1 MQRLLKLRKDNRG
14 DTLVIVLVGI
24 FLLSLLGS
32 AILASTAVNYE
43 MKSIDRGNKKTFYTA
58 EQALDEVY
66 AGIGNDVML
75 SMQYAYSYVLDNM
88 LETDATGKYVT
99 GDNDELNKAFRN
111 IFYYSLTLQ
120 EPSDK
125 TADWTDIKS
134 DIQADVVGVP
144 TDLYNKKKPYAI
156 YQDTSAKRTELQGY
170 LNGLVNA
177 SVASYTPTVSID
189 TSVGGSAVRYLS
201 KVGMDTDGNN
211 VTIDTF
217 TLKDVKVI
225 CTTSQDV
232 TSSVSTDIVV
242 EVPIVDI
249 NFSEVTSIDYG
260 ELLKYSIVAEGDTSS
275 PLKETMRVSTNLTV
289 NGNVYAGKPDSDKKI
304 GIKID
309 NSKFN
314 MIGSNIVTSGD
325 FILENSEFNLN
336 RADTASSLRFWAKN
350 LITTGDEDV
359 ILMKNTDCILKD
371 DLQVEGSNSD
381 ITIEGSYYGI
391 GYRDNGTGVEADSK
405 ENDWAYFESAGNH
418 HAFDENGNL
427 VESPTQYEHENSSA
441 ILVNGRSASL
451 DFSGL
456 KNLLLAGRAYV
467 DLLNPDNVGV
477 NSTYMT
483 GESISIKG
491 SQESY
496 LADYTSTEYFN
507 HVDGKPV
514 VLTNPVTEE
523 FFNTKVRGKGI
534 LTDKTVA
541 KKVGSSVYFYKK
553 VQNPLEQTKMYEE
566 YFNITKNKRTLRE
579 KVDNLGVEKLLLGNN
594 TNILSVGTL
603 LKIDHSLTETQSV
616 LVKNHNVENGVAIN
630 VTSSDKFYNKSF
642 TNYISDCNVRFK
654 AMLTELK
661 DYGDIVD
668 YSVPSAYID
677 AINNS
682 SATPITTYINADN
695 FEKIF
700 DMTLEGLDVSK
711 LSGGDTYINSME
723 TVATGVFEAEDYAEY
738 NIDNSKAYI
747 VITKSPS
754 YVLDSSIDCGVVIAS
769 GDVTVKS
776 NFTGIIICA
785 GDILVDNAG
794 LGNIEL
800 NSHANLV
807 RWLADNDTTFSQC
820 LKGYLSVSDSGDGD
834 ATGSV
839 TINNIRYQDL
849 VSYQNWTKLSPN
861 AS

>member
-1 MQRLLKLRKDNRG
+1 MQRLFRLRKDNRG

-24 FLLSLLGS
+24 FLVGLLGS
-32 AILASTAVNYE
+32 AILASTVVNYE

-88 LETDATGKYVT
+88 LETDPTTGKYVT

-120 EPSDK
+120 EPTDRA
-125 TADWTDIKS
+125 TNWTRIKS
-134 DIQADVVGVP
+134 DITSEVASTP
-144 TDLYNKKKPYAI
+144 TDLYNKNDPYAV
-156 YQDTSAKRTELQGY
+156 YKNSDRTALENY
-170 LNGLVNA
+170 LNGFVNA
-177 SVASYTPTVSID
+177 TVSTYAPEVSINTSAGSVAVMYTAKTGVD
-189 TSVGGSAVRYLS
+189 N
-201 KVGMDTDGNN
+201 DGNN

-217 TLKDVKVI
+217 TLKDVLVT
-225 CTTSQDV
+225 CTTDQGV
-232 TSSVSTDIVV
+232 TSNVSTDIIV
-242 EVPIVDI
+242 EVPIIDI

-260 ELLKYSIVAEGDTSS
+260 ELLKYSIVAEGDTTSTDA
-275 PLKETMRVSTNLTV
+275 TMTVNSNLSV
-289 NGNVYAGKPDSDKKI
+289 NGNVYAGKLASDNKV
-304 GIKID
+304 GIKLDSAIFD
-309 NSKFN
+309 
-314 MIGSNIVTSGD
+314 MTGSNIVTSGD
-325 FILENSEFNLN
+325 FILEDSQFKLN
-336 RADTASSLRFWAKN
+336 RADTAASLRFWAKN
-350 LITTGDEDV
+350 LITTGNEDV
-359 ILMKNTDCILKD
+359 IEMNNTDCILKD
-371 DLQVEGSNSD
+371 DLQLEGSASKVT
-381 ITIEGSYYGI
+381 ITGSYYGI
-391 GYRDNGTGVEADSK
+391 GYRDDGTGVEADSE
-405 ENDWAYFESAGNH
+405 ENDWAYFESAGRQ
-418 HAFDENGNL
+418 AFDADGNL
-427 VESPTQYEHENSSA
+427 VGSPIQYEHERSSA
-441 ILVNGRSASL
+441 ILVNGGAASL

-456 KNLLLAGRAYV
+456 DNLFLAGRAYV
-467 DLLNPDNVGV
+467 DLLNPDDVGV

-507 HVDGKPV
+507 FVDGKPV

-523 FFNTKVRGKGI
+523 FFDTKVKGKNI

-553 VQNPLEQTKMYEE
+553 VRSPLEQTKTYEE

-579 KVDNLGVEKLLLGNN
+579 KVDNLGVEKLLIGNN

-616 LVKNHNVENGVAIN
+616 LVMNHNVENGNAVN
-630 VTSSDKFYNKSF
+630 VVSGNKFYSKSF
-642 TNYISDCNVRFK
+642 VNYVSDCNVRFK

-668 YSVPSAYID
+668 YSVPSAYITS
-677 AINNS
+677 INNS
-682 SATPITTYINADN
+682 TATPITTYINADN

-700 DMTLEGLDVSK
+700 DMTLDGLDMSK
-711 LSGGDTYINSME
+711 VAGDTYVNSLE
-723 TVATGVFEAEDYAEY
+723 TVASGVFTSQEYADY
-738 NIDNSKAYI
+738 NINNSRASI
-747 VITKSPS
+747 IITKESD
-754 YVLDSSIDCGVVIAS
+754 YVLDPSVDCGVVIAS
-769 GDVTVKS
+769 GNVKVTS
-776 NFTGIIICA
+776 DFTGIIICA
-785 GDILVDNAG
+785 GDIEVDNPV
-794 LGNIEL
+794 GNIEL

-820 LKGYLSVSDSGDGD
+820 LKGYLSVSESGDGD

-839 TINNIRYQDL
+839 TINNISYQDL
-849 VSYQNWTKLSPN
+849 VSYQNWRKLSPN